1 MKTKKSLFLILA
13 VSFLVLA
20 GCGKQAS
27 DQADEG
33 SKEKLSVVAT
43 NSILADMAK
52 EVGTDQI
59 DIHSIVPVG
68 TDPHEYEVLPEDIK
82 KASDADVIL
91 YNGLNLETGNSWF
104 DNLMETAKK
113 EEGKD
118 YFAVSKNVEP
128 LYLTSGEEH
137 TKADPHAWL
146 DLSNGIK

>member
-68 TDPHEYEVLPEDIK
+68 TDPMNMKYYQK
-82 KASDADVIL
+82 
-91 YNGLNLETGNSWF
+91 T
-104 DNLMETAKK
+104 
-113 EEGKD
+113 
-118 YFAVSKNVEP
+118 SKRQAMQMLFYTTV
-128 LYLTSGEEH
+128 
-137 TKADPHAWL
+137 
-146 DLSNGIK
+146 

>member
-13 VSFLVLA
+13 ISLLALV
-20 GCGKQAS
+20 GCGKQTS
-27 DQADEG
+27 DQADEV

-52 EVGTDQI
+52 EVGTDKI

-118 YFAVSKNVEP
+118 
-128 LYLTSGEEH
+128 
-137 TKADPHAWL
+137 
-146 DLSNGIK
+146 

>member
-20 GCGKQAS
+20 GWGKQAS
-27 DQADEG
+27 DLADEG

-82 KASDADVIL
+82 KASDADV
-91 YNGLNLETGNSWF
+91 NR
-104 DNLMETAKK
+104 
-113 EEGKD
+113 
-118 YFAVSKNVEP
+118 
-128 LYLTSGEEH
+128 
-137 TKADPHAWL
+137 
-146 DLSNGIK
+146 

>member
-1 MKTKKSLFLILA
+1 M
-13 VSFLVLA
+13 VLA

-33 SKEKLSVVAT
+33 SKESCQSWLPIRSWRTWQKRS
-43 NSILADMAK
+43 
-52 EVGTDQI
+52 GTDQI

-82 KASDADVIL
+82 KASDANVIL

-113 EEGKD
+113 RRRKRL
-118 YFAVSKNVEP
+118 FCS
-128 LYLTSGEEH
+128 
-137 TKADPHAWL
+137 
-146 DLSNGIK
+146 